1 MNRTRAWRR
10 HQRERIRRR
19 RTHYNT
25 VRWAHELGDGRRIDI
40 ATEHPACTCHQCR
53 NRRGPSLQ
61 DRKAAVPLGALSVEP
76 VLLELSY
83 VEPHFVFGDEEEV
96 DPLDGEMLP
105 RVAYSREVLT
115 LPVVYVEP
123 RFSWSDKSETD
134 LLDEI

>member
-1 MNRTRAWRR
+1 MTRTRDWRR

-61 DRKAAVPLGALSVEP
+61 DRKAAV
-76 VLLELSY
+76 
-83 VEPHFVFGDEEEV
+83 
-96 DPLDGEMLP
+96 
-105 RVAYSREVLT
+105 R
-115 LPVVYVEP
+115 
-123 RFSWSDKSETD
+123 
-134 LLDEI
+134 DEIMTSRTRRATAEWRPEPAAA